1 MDGHSRA
8 RCRRSPSPASG
19 LGRAAF
25 PACVAIPRRPSR
37 CPRAR
42 LTPLSISSPQSIRT
56 VPQRL
61 ERHARVGWQ
70 RSLARFARY
79 HRNKRGMFARSA
91 RSNGINGKVCRCR
104 GSVKSKRQ
112 PGCGWCARG
121 PPARTR
127 TPIPPRLT
135 APTLGAHSPDAKAP
149 RPPRFVPAKCQPCS
163 ARAR

>member
-42 LTPLSISSPQSIRT
+42 LTPLSISSHQSNPT

-70 RSLARFARY
+70 RSLARSARY
-79 HRNKRGMFARSA
+79 HRNKGGMFARFA
-91 RSNGINGKVCRCR
+91 RSNGINGKVCRYR
-104 GSVKSKRQ
+104 GYVKSKRQ
-112 PGCGWCARG
+112 PGWCGCARG
-121 PPARTR
+121 PAARTR
-127 TPIPPRLT
+127 TPGPPGLT
-135 APTLGAHSPDAKAP
+135 ALTLGTLSPSG
-149 RPPRFVPAKCQPCS
+149 PPSTQRLLPAKCQPCS